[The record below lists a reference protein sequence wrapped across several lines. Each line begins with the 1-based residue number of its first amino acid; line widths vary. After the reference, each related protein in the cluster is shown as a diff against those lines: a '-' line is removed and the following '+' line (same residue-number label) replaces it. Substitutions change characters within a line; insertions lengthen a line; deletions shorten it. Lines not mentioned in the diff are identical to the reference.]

1 MTGFQKYKECE
12 DVVNTI
18 QDEELKEHAKS
29 ISKQLL
35 HLAQARHAAIR
46 AYRKYSDEMNE
57 WENELVR
64 NVKRIAKEASIKVE
78 KTT

>member
-35 HLAQARHAAIR
+35 HLVQARHTAIR